1 MTEATASSSD
11 RPAVLV
17 VDDIEANVI
26 AMEALLSTLDCEVV
40 RARTGNEAL
49 RWLLKRDFAVM
60 LLDVQ
65 MPEMDGF
72 EVARYARDNP
82 STRDVPIVFVTAMHE
97 TPDNL
102 LRGYG
107 SGAVDVL
114 FKPVNPHV
122 VRSKVQI
129 FLDLHLGRRR
139 LRDEI
144 EAHKATLAELEAF
157 NYSVSHDLRAPLRP
171 LDGFSASLLED
182 YGDKLDE
189 KGVRHLTRIR
199 EAALRMGQ
207 LIEDLLALSRVS
219 RQDLRRQPVDLPAI
233 VESIVAE
240 LRAAE
245 PTREVALVC
254 GPVPA
259 AQGDPRLLRIALENL
274 LRNAWKFTQKSPTA
288 RIEFGALPGPEPV
301 YFVRDDGVG
310 FDPTFSDKLFEPF
323 QRLHRAADFEGTGI
337 GLAIVNR
344 IVRRHG
350 GRVWA
355 ESSVGNGATFYF
367 TVGAPPVN
375 AR

>member
-1 MTEATASSSD
+1 MNEEAAAAQPPD

-26 AMEALLSTLDCEVV
+26 AMEALLSTLNCDVV

-49 RWLLKRDFAVM
+49 RQLLKRDFAVM

-82 STRDVPIVFVTAMHE
+82 GTRDVPIVFVTAMHE

-114 FKPVNPHV
+114 FKPVNPDV

-129 FLDLHLGRRR
+129 FLELHLSRRR
-139 LRDEI
+139 LHAEI

-171 LDGFSASLLED
+171 LDGFTTTLLAD

-199 EAALRMGQ
+199 EAAHRMGQ

-233 VESIVAE
+233 VESILAE

-254 GPVPA
+254 GPVPPSR
-259 AQGDPRLLRIALENL
+259 GDPRLLRIALENL
-274 LRNAWKFTQKSPTA
+274 LRNSWKFTHKNPTA
-288 RIEFGALPGPEPV
+288 RIEFGVKPGPEAI
-301 YFVRDDGVG
+301 YFIRDDGVG
-310 FDPTFSDKLFEPF
+310 FDPAFADKLFEPF
-323 QRLHRAADFEGTGI
+323 QRLHRASDFEGTGI

-344 IVRRHG
+344 IIRRHD

-367 TVGAPPVN
+367 TIGARG
-375 AR
+375 AG